1 MASLCLFLFHSGGTE
16 NTGPIYYFVFPIVA
30 VFLQGIRA
38 GSISVAG
45 LLLVSVVILE
55 TGLFGFDTQ
64 RYTFVFITRIFTV
77 YVIISI
83 LSFLFAWF
91 RERAERELLLSQED
105 LESITHADLLTGL
118 ANRQFME
125 RLIRIEFQR
134 FKRYGSPF
142 CLMAVK
148 VDTFA
153 RIRSRYGTEYGNAL
167 LAMVA
172 QVLMKTLRAVD
183 IPARWDDDVLLIML
197 PHATLDSASLMAQ
210 RLRSVIRT
218 QRFSVGAV
226 MLKIGI
232 SQVEDSPDR
241 AISMAEKNLEIASRD
256 SGDGIV
262 SGLQQGDTKLGVPG
276 LSSYFDKLD

>member
-64 RYTFVFITRIFTV
+64 RYSFVFITRIFTV

-134 FKRYGSPF
+134 FKRCGSPF

-218 QRFSVGAV
+218 
-226 MLKIGI
+226 
-232 SQVEDSPDR
+232 
-241 AISMAEKNLEIASRD
+241 
-256 SGDGIV
+256 
-262 SGLQQGDTKLGVPG
+262 
-276 LSSYFDKLD
+276 